1 MLLLQRLG
9 AQVGL
14 AANEQISLEIT
25 KLLLER
31 GLHGCR
37 QPTIQAQVWVG
48 LRRTDAPEVSWRN
61 DQTPTGYQ
69 DL

>member
-37 QPTIQAQVWVG
+37 Q
-48 LRRTDAPEVSWRN
+48 
-61 DQTPTGYQ
+61 
-69 DL
+69 